1 MGIASK
7 ALAVGG
13 RKADVTLVEKVNAAF
28 GKLYQEGQVHKI
40 AEKWFGEDIA
50 TDQVKVYKNN

>member
-1 MGIASK
+1 MGIVSK

-13 RKADVTLVEKVNAAF
+13 RKADRTLVEKVNAAF
-28 GKLYQEGQVHKI
+28 GKLYQEGKFQKI
-40 AEKWFGEDIA
+40 AKKWFGEDIA

>member
-1 MGIASK
+1 
-7 ALAVGG
+7 
-13 RKADVTLVEKVNAAF
+13 VEKVNAAF
-28 GKLYQEGQVHKI
+28 GKLYQEGQVHNI